1 MSENIFS
8 QIESWIRIVKDAN
21 ESLATV
27 MRHDQDHDNWHRM
40 HGDAPCTSE
49 ADCAAKRAKYAEVKD
64 EQAVTKGDLPGHE
77 FHGNQYE
84 AGEGGGGNLTPS
96 GHRPLNEIA
105 RDIEK
110 VWNANSKNGVHY
122 TAKPYLDALKQ
133 LHDIKDNYMFDSAKS
148 VVNYLLSNMG
158 TFRGEGAPE
167 LKNELKALVK
177 QYTAGS
183 GGGKTAQIT
192 SDSKTKPT
200 ASGPA
205 ANLAR
210 THTSINNALKAA
222 VSANGDLKDL
232 ISTSKSSKTRGY
244 YGTVGDDD
252 LMWGTHLDL
261 KDAHEKLAAL
271 HTRAATQATKVGDT
285 ELANAHIQAANAHRL
300 AAETAN
306 DRRNRGGDTT
316 PSQAEVKEAQDTARK
331 SARAISA
338 SQKILDGS
346 KTAQITSDSQ
356 TRSGTSN
363 VKFGPSETSKM
374 RSEAARLSNQV
385 LHKEDA
391 ETDAHVA
398 HIELANSHANAARSA
413 REDGL
418 NKLANA
424 HQNAANA
431 HANAAVATTLGGDNY
446 PKLAQAAG
454 VATAKADNIN
464 YERPINDGIAG
475 GIIASDSQTKPST
488 SGLADRAN
496 DLAENAERMEPEE
509 VAQEHDEIAQ
519 GHKDAASDAKAAL
532 DTFKA
537 ENEKNPVV
545 SADKHIADLQ
555 NEIDAHKQAAE
566 EHEMAADSQRAS
578 AGNNYEYQEAAQGAT
593 DSAADASVRATK
605 ASDIASGTI
614 TKADQMGHE
623 FRGNQYS
630 QGQGG
635 GSAPARRVDEGRW
648 NPGDW
653 NPGDHPVLPLH
664 PDFPEHRVGSPFQTN
679 QWEPPI
685 HRTPD
690 APYTTRPTISPD
702 GHQEPEAGN
711 PFRSNQWHPD
721 GTRLHGMPEI
731 TQPEQGPS
739 THQEGGV
746 GNRFNPTS
754 PSKVLDYLRS
764 KYRARDNG

>member
-27 MRHDQDHDNWHRM
+27 MRHDQDHDDWHRM
-40 HGDAPCTSE
+40 HGDEPCTSE
-49 ADCAAKRAKYAEVKD
+49 ADCAQKRAKYAEVKD
-64 EQAVTKGDLPGHE
+64 EQEVTKGDVEGHE
-77 FHGNQYE
+77 FHGNQYTG
-84 AGEGGGGNLTPS
+84 AVKIGEVQGAT
-96 GHRPLNEIA
+96 GHTIHVQVLP
-105 RDIEK
+105 
-110 VWNANSKNGVHY
+110 
-122 TAKPYLDALKQ
+122 T
-133 LHDIKDNYMFDSAKS
+133 
-148 VVNYLLSNMG
+148 
-158 TFRGEGAPE
+158 
-167 LKNELKALVK
+167 
-177 QYTAGS
+177 
-183 GGGKTAQIT
+183 GGKYGLDKKLTNTGKPMVEFYDKTYAGKSGFDPEGQFITRYNADTLAGRQGGLILHGGEPAWSVPANEMAKIQPAIDAVGSNVESQTAQIT

-200 ASGPA
+200 VSNPA

-232 ISTSKSSKTRGY
+232 IRTSKSSKTRGY

-431 HANAAVATTLGGDNY
+431 HANAAVAATLGGDNY
-446 PKLAQAAG
+446 TKLAQAAG

-475 GIIASDSQTKPST
+475 GIIASDF
-488 SGLADRAN
+488 A
-496 DLAENAERMEPEE
+496 
-509 VAQEHDEIAQ
+509 
-519 GHKDAASDAKAAL
+519 
-532 DTFKA
+532 
-537 ENEKNPVV
+537 
-545 SADKHIADLQ
+545 
-555 NEIDAHKQAAE
+555 
-566 EHEMAADSQRAS
+566 
-578 AGNNYEYQEAAQGAT
+578 
-593 DSAADASVRATK
+593 
-605 ASDIASGTI
+605 
-614 TKADQMGHE
+614 KADQMGHE

-635 GSAPARRVDEGRW
+635 GSSPARRVDEGRW

-764 KYRARDNG
+764 KYGARDNG